1 MYHNF
6 TNITPTVL
14 FKLQCLIVQ
23 QMAPLVT
30 VSAHWSLFEFS
41 QQRHNMMMNDDITRK
56 IITYSKI
63 SNACA
68 LFCLISYIIY
78 YMNIYKIPDVSCA

>member
-6 TNITPTVL
+6 INITPTFL
-14 FKLQCLIVQ
+14 FKIQCLIVQ
-23 QMAPLVT
+23 QMAPNVT

-41 QQRHNMMMNDDITRK
+41 QQRHDIMMNDDDIARQ

-68 LFCLISYIIY
+68 LF
-78 YMNIYKIPDVSCA
+78 

>member
-6 TNITPTVL
+6 INITPTVL
-14 FKLQCLIVQ
+14 FKPQCLIVQ

-30 VSAHWSLFEFS
+30 VNAHWSLFEFS
-41 QQRHNMMMNDDITRK
+41 QQRHDILMNDDNITRQ

-63 SNACA
+63 YNACA
-68 LFCLISYIIY
+68 LFCFNIIY
-78 YMNIYKIPDVSCA
+78 YMNINKIPALCCA